1 MSDQSWVAGATARI
15 ALALTD
21 PTTGNGADPAALR
34 LRVKA
39 PAGTVTLLTYGVDNA
54 LVRDAAGQFH
64 ADVVL
69 AAGGTWHWRWEA
81 DTPSGVV
88 EDSLPVKKSLVL

>member
-1 MSDQSWVAGATARI
+1 MSDRAWVAGETARLSLI
-15 ALALTD
+15 ITD
-21 PTTGNGADPAALR
+21 PAGAAVDPAALR

-39 PAGTVTLLTYGVDNA
+39 PSGAVTLYTYGTDA
-54 LVRDAAGQFH
+54 LVVRDAVGSFR

-69 AAGGTWHWRWEA
+69 AAGGVWAWRWEA

-88 EDSLPVKKSLVL
+88 ENQVSVKKSAVL